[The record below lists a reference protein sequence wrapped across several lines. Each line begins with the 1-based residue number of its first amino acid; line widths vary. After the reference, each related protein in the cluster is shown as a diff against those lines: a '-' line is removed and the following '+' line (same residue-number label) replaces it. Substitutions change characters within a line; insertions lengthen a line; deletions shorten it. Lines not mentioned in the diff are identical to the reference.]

1 MRHPGP
7 LILAIETSNPTAEPG
22 VSASVAI
29 ARADPSGALS
39 PLAIVHLG
47 PDESTGLLPSIDRCF
62 TRAGLTPDALRDAG
76 ARIAIS
82 IGPGGYTSVRIAV
95 TCAKLI
101 AESTGAL
108 CVPVPTAHVV
118 ASSAPERATRDDS
131 GASRPFAVALASK
144 RDAAWLTLFNADRS
158 ERRTLGLV
166 DDGVIDALVSEGA
179 ATLIVDRFA
188 PPRLLE
194 RAHAAGLTVLPPTFD
209 PLACAR
215 LALTRQPVDPIE
227 LAPLYPREPEAVTK
241 WRALKERR

>member
-22 VSASVAI
+22 ASASVAL
-29 ARADPSGALS
+29 ARPDPSGALE
-39 PLAIVHLG
+39 PLAVVHLG

-62 TRAGLTPDALRDAG
+62 TRAGLTPDALRSTG
-76 ARIAIS
+76 ARIALS

-95 TCAKLI
+95 TSAKLL
-101 AESTGAL
+101 AEATGAL

-118 ASSAPERATRDDS
+118 ALSIPDHAIQDAP
-131 GASRPFAVALASK
+131 GVPRPFAVALASK
-144 RDAAWLTLFNADRS
+144 RDTAWLTLFNADRS

-166 DDGVIDALVSEGA
+166 DDGVIDTLASEGA
-179 ATLIVDRFA
+179 ATLIIDRFA
-188 PPRLLE
+188 PPLMLE
-194 RAHAAGLTVLPPTFD
+194 RARAASIRIVPPVFD

-215 LALTRQPVDPIE
+215 LAIARDPVDPLE

-241 WRALKERR
+241 WRALKDRR